1 MRARLR
7 FVLCLAAVGLGALG
21 LARQTRPTS
30 VVATR
35 EQIRSVTPARSS
47 SDRSDEL
54 PRVRHDVIAATRTL
68 PLPIAE
74 PDPLA
79 ALPSLSAQPS
89 SPARSAAIAA
99 VVTDVGRTDTA
110 GALDLAQALRSG
122 LDDGTLEHRL
132 QIWTEAAPAEAVAW
146 VKAQPAGAL
155 RDRLLARAAYV
166 RVQQNPAEALELLQL
181 MSPDPANESSTRAV
195 LKLWQQRDPA
205 GAIAWLAQNLRS
217 G

>member
-1 MRARLR
+1 
-7 FVLCLAAVGLGALG
+7 
-21 LARQTRPTS
+21 
-30 VVATR
+30 
-35 EQIRSVTPARSS
+35 
-47 SDRSDEL
+47 
-54 PRVRHDVIAATRTL
+54 
-68 PLPIAE
+68 
-74 PDPLA
+74 
-79 ALPSLSAQPS
+79 
-89 SPARSAAIAA
+89 
-99 VVTDVGRTDTA
+99 VTDVGRTDTA